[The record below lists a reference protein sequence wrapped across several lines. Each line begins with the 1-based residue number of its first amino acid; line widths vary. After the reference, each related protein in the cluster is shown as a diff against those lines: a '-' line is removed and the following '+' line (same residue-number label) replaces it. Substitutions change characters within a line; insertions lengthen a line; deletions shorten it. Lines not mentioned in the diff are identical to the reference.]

1 MQSRARRHCLRKKS
15 SGGKKLFIVE
25 PSLYYIVAGK
35 KVGHET
41 MVTSQV
47 TSKVMGGQVIHRLYS
62 WMEILSRPLPSARS
76 SPTYSQLTL
85 TAPLVVRTQ

>member
-47 TSKVMGGQVIHRLYS
+47 TSKVMAVKS
-62 WMEILSRPLPSARS
+62 WSLALCRMEFKSEP
-76 SPTYSQLTL
+76 
-85 TAPLVVRTQ
+85 